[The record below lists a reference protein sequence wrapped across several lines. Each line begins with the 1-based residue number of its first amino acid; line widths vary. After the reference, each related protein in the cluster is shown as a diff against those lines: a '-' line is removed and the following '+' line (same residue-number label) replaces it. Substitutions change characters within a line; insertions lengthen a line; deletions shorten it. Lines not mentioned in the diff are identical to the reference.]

1 MNGNPLDTDSLSID
15 TRKEI
20 PVTYPVLDR
29 GIRSPTRHGM
39 NPWNTILHPRAQPT
53 TEAVVKKISKAQS
66 PTTSRA
72 ANRIRRQKVLERQ
85 AAEEEEAS
93 KKGGVAYARMKRE
106 KASNEAQAKRERD
119 NAKSHHAKHTK
130 SAKSAKSVKSDK
142 HDKQSTKHGKQAKHQ
157 ASSSS
162 SSKKNNGTT
171 DRKLSASSAP
181 PAPSTKR
188 ATTRPA
194 STVSKSRGRS
204 SSTTSTAGARR
215 RAAGAGMKSRPS
227 KIPTPKK
234 MRQLKTDADAQ
245 ESIRALIDKVTIEF
259 ERMPSTVPDEDG
271 EEVDRNVQSVL
282 WDVEQ
287 KLGEETGRKRRA
299 TSRVA
304 AKEEGESSSS
314 SSSRRNIAGARGG
327 ELEVRESIDLE
338 SVRVGI
344 EMNHKEVDREEAE
357 LLRRTQALEEDMKK
371 LKERKLK
378 LHLAKYEH
386 ELRSSSKDQLEAITK
401 ASENDMQA
409 KTRALK
415 ERTKKQLDSIA
426 EFDNDLKMKI
436 QRLIM
441 VR

>member
-1 MNGNPLDTDSLSID
+1 
-15 TRKEI
+15 
-20 PVTYPVLDR
+20 
-29 GIRSPTRHGM
+29 
-39 NPWNTILHPRAQPT
+39 
-53 TEAVVKKISKAQS
+53 
-66 PTTSRA
+66 
-72 ANRIRRQKVLERQ
+72 
-85 AAEEEEAS
+85 
-93 KKGGVAYARMKRE
+93 
-106 KASNEAQAKRERD
+106 
-119 NAKSHHAKHTK
+119 
-130 SAKSAKSVKSDK
+130 
-142 HDKQSTKHGKQAKHQ
+142 
-157 ASSSS
+157 
-162 SSKKNNGTT
+162 
-171 DRKLSASSAP
+171 
-181 PAPSTKR
+181 
-188 ATTRPA
+188 
-194 STVSKSRGRS
+194 
-204 SSTTSTAGARR
+204 
-215 RAAGAGMKSRPS
+215 MKSRPS

-287 KLGEETGRKRRA
+287 KLGEETGRKRRV

-314 SSSRRNIAGARGG
+314 SSSRRNVAGARGG

>member
-1 MNGNPLDTDSLSID
+1 
-15 TRKEI
+15 
-20 PVTYPVLDR
+20 
-29 GIRSPTRHGM
+29 
-39 NPWNTILHPRAQPT
+39 
-53 TEAVVKKISKAQS
+53 
-66 PTTSRA
+66 
-72 ANRIRRQKVLERQ
+72 
-85 AAEEEEAS
+85 
-93 KKGGVAYARMKRE
+93 
-106 KASNEAQAKRERD
+106 
-119 NAKSHHAKHTK
+119 
-130 SAKSAKSVKSDK
+130 
-142 HDKQSTKHGKQAKHQ
+142 
-157 ASSSS
+157 
-162 SSKKNNGTT
+162 
-171 DRKLSASSAP
+171 
-181 PAPSTKR
+181 
-188 ATTRPA
+188 
-194 STVSKSRGRS
+194 
-204 SSTTSTAGARR
+204 
-215 RAAGAGMKSRPS
+215 MKSRPS

-287 KLGEETGRKRRA
+287 KLGEETGRRRRT

-304 AKEEGESSSS
+304 AKEEEESSSNSSS
-314 SSSRRNIAGARGG
+314 SSSRRNVAGARGG

-357 LLRRTQALEEDMKK
+357 LQRRTQALEEDMKK